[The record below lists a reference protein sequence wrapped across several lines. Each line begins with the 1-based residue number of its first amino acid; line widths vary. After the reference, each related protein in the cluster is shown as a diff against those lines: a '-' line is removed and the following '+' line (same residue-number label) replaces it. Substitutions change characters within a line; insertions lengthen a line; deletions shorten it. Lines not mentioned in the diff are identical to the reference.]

1 MKNLFLVLM
10 IFLSFILPSKE
21 TIGAEVESPL
31 DPKSFLCPDSKILG
45 SSLITDVCWSGMFP
59 LYVAGTRVKGK
70 SSNAP
75 ADRNKQPLCA
85 CGGDIEKGEIPNFG
99 PSLGIWLPKYL
110 ITVVKKPYCF
120 PELGGVELG
129 SSLGL
134 VSRFNMGNEDVTD
147 IEGDDAN
154 TTSSFSWHL
163 AAFPLAAMLE
173 LFDVPSC
180 TLDGYTNFDLIWISE
195 TIPVWYD
202 DELAFAISPE
212 SIAFANPIA
221 QAARIFDCASSSIG
235 IPQDELFFS
244 AGCWGSMYPL
254 TQNTGSK
261 DDKVA
266 SKSLVAAR
274 ALYLLSRI
282 GIIERTMGNDA
293 LCRNRNM
300 PILKKSQFKFQQLW
314 PMSESESMDVTCQD
328 ESSCDGDTTSTEG
341 ASING
346 EVGSNN
352 IDTVTMNSLNETCTH
367 PIGQTT
373 WSWGM
378 WRDAMQSS
386 FASYLVF
393 QWNDCCI
400 GVLNP

>member
-1 MKNLFLVLM
+1 MKKQILIVISVVMSLL
-10 IFLSFILPSKE
+10 LPSLHSQ
-21 TIGAEVESPL
+21 AEEEVVL
-31 DPKSFLCPDSKILG
+31 DSKSFTCPNSKILG

-59 LYVAGTRVKGK
+59 LYIAGAKFKGK
-70 SSNAP
+70 SKFAP
-75 ADRNKQPLCA
+75 ADRNKDALCA
-85 CGGDIEKGEIPNFG
+85 CGGDLENGEIPNFG

-120 PELGGVELG
+120 PELNGTEFG

-134 VSRFNMGNEDVTD
+134 VSRYNMGHEDQSD
-147 IEGDDAN
+147 IDGSDSN
-154 TTSSFSWHL
+154 KTSSFSWHL

-173 LFDVPSC
+173 LFNVPSC

-202 DELAFAISPE
+202 DELAFTISPE

-221 QAARIFDCASSSIG
+221 QAAQIFDCASSSID

-266 SKSLVAAR
+266 AKSLVAAR

-300 PILKKSQFKFQQLW
+300 PIMKKSQFRFQQLW
-314 PMSESESMDVTCQD
+314 PLSESESVDVTCQD
-328 ESSCDGDTTSTEG
+328 ESACDNNTTTTEG
-341 ASING
+341 AANSG
-346 EVGSNN
+346 EVSANN
-352 IDTVTMNSLNETCTH
+352 IDTMTMNSINETCTH

-373 WSWGM
+373 WSWGI
-378 WRDAMQSS
+378 WRDAVQSS

-393 QWNDCCI
+393 QWNDCCV
-400 GVLNP
+400 GVLSP